1 MPTSLPGSPR
11 SVSHEVLNAASAV
24 RLLCRLLRHL
34 LWRLVR
40 RLLSAPGPA
49 RADTPGA
56 GPSACVLPRRSF
68 STATCA
74 DGRSD
79 NPFVWNPE
87 QMLAIVASFC

>member
-34 LWRLVR
+34 LWRLLR

-56 GPSACVLPRRSF
+56 DPSAGVLPLRF
-68 STATCA
+68 FTTATCI
-74 DGRSD
+74 DVRSD

-87 QMLAIVASFC
+87 RMLAIVATFC